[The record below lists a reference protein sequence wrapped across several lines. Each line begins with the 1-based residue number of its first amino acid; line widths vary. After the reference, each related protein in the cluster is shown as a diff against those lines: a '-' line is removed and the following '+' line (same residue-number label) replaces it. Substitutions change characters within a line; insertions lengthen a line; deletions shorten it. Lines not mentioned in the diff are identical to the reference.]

1 MDYKTRAKK
10 EKTLFNSGAIKRGNF
25 IKYLEHANIFLFR
38 YQMLKDVKK
47 YIAHA
52 NQKNIL
58 EIGCYRWKSWID
70 NLGISPRELHCVN
83 ISKSEIEHASCL
95 AINSRIKPVFHLMD
109 AHQLGFPDKYFDLV
123 FGSAILHHLDF
134 SIVLPEMS
142 RILKPGGLIIFAE
155 PLDINPFA
163 KFIRYL
169 TPKARTPD
177 EQALRFKELSAIGNF
192 FEVSIISYQLCSVPL
207 SVLSVL
213 LCDDAINPIMKLAN
227 FLDKGIQHLI
237 PFLKYYYRY
246 ALITGVKKTT
256 PN

>member
-10 EKTLFNSGAIKRGNF
+10 EKTLFDAGAIKRDNF
-25 IKYLEHANIFLFR
+25 IKYL
-38 YQMLKDVKK
+38 
-47 YIAHA
+47 AHA
-52 NQKNIL
+52 NDFLFKHQILEDVKRYIVQANRRNIL

-83 ISKSEIEHASCL
+83 ISKSEIENGSCL
-95 AINSRIKPVFHLMD
+95 AINTRIKPVFHLMD
-109 AHQLGFPDKYFDLV
+109 AHKLGFPDEYFDLV

-134 SIVLPEMS
+134 SIAMPEIS
-142 RILKPGGLIIFAE
+142 RILKPDGLIIFAE

-177 EQALRFKELSAIGNF
+177 EQALRFKELSIIGNY
-192 FEVSIISYQLCSVPL
+192 FELSIISYQLCSVPL
-207 SVLSVL
+207 SGISAL
-213 LCDDAINPIMKLAN
+213 LFDDAINPIMRFAD
-227 FLDKGIQHLI
+227 FVDKGIQRLI

-246 ALITGVKKTT
+246 ALITGLKKIT
-256 PN
+256 P